1 MEDNSNYIDVE
12 FENLDEQLNKEING
26 EPFYYKTSQVAKIL
40 GENDST
46 IRYWT
51 TRFDDILNVAIC
63 NKARAY
69 TKTNIE
75 QLKFI
80 KKLAKED
87 GFTLKQIEEYCS
99 EKGFNQEGLVD
110 QSKPLAIKV
119 VTEAIME
126 DVNKQ
131 LLEFEQ
137 NMIKNMTKV
146 MTELGKTLIN
156 TQQESNETIKEQ
168 LALTIDDVVTTSMN
182 EKLEN
187 IKESIK
193 SEISSNIE
201 NNKTLKC
208 IEENISKSSENNEK
222 LISEMI
228 KQKEESDNKL
238 QDVIKES
245 SKKEEER
252 DEKLD
257 KMNRDIER
265 SLRIQEQI
273 AELREMEAKKKGFWN
288 RLFK

>member
-1 MEDNSNYIDVE
+1 MINDDYIDVDFYE
-12 FENLDEQLNKEING
+12 LNDELTKDMNG
-26 EPFYYKTSQVAKIL
+26 EPFYYKASQVAQIV
-40 GENDST
+40 GEPVST

-51 TRFDDILNVAIC
+51 TQFDKLLKVEVS

-75 QLKFI
+75 QLLFI

-87 GFTLKQIEEYCS
+87 GMTLKQIENYCS
-99 EKGFNQEGLVD
+99 EHGFTKDGLVD

-119 VTEAIME
+119 VTEAIMD

-131 LLEFEQ
+131 LLEFERH
-137 NMIKNMTKV
+137 MIKDMTNI
-146 MTELGKTLIN
+146 MTELGKALI
-156 TQQESNETIKEQ
+156 TMQEESSEKIKEQ

-187 IKESIK
+187 IKESIE

-208 IEENISKSSENNEK
+208 IEEGISKSSENNEK

-245 SKKEEER
+245 SKKEVER

-273 AELREMEAKKKGFWN
+273 AELREMEVKKKGFWG

>member
-1 MEDNSNYIDVE
+1 MGDNSNYIDVE

-40 GENDST
+40 DENDST

-99 EKGFNQEGLVD
+99 EKGFDQDGLVD

-137 NMIKNMTKV
+137 NMIKNMTNV
-146 MTELGKTLIN
+146 MTELGKALIN

-208 IEENISKSSENNEK
+208 IEENISKSSEDNK
-222 LISEMI
+222 RLISEMI
-228 KQKEESDNKL
+228 KQKEESDKSL
-238 QDVIKES
+238 HGIIKES
-245 SKKEEER
+245 NEKEEKR
-252 DEKLD
+252 NEK
-257 KMNRDIER
+257 M
-265 SLRIQEQI
+265 LRIQEQI
-273 AELREMEAKKKGFWN
+273 EELKEMESKKKGFWG

>member
-1 MEDNSNYIDVE
+1 MINDGYIDVDFHE
-12 FENLDEQLNKEING
+12 LNDELTKDMNG
-26 EPFYYKTSQVAKIL
+26 EPFYYKASQVAQIV
-40 GENDST
+40 GEPVST

-51 TRFDDILNVAIC
+51 TQFDKLLKVEVS

-75 QLKFI
+75 QLLFI

-87 GFTLKQIEEYCS
+87 GMTLKQIESYCS
-99 EKGFNQEGLVD
+99 EHGFTKDGLVD

-119 VTEAIME
+119 VTEAIMD

-137 NMIKNMTKV
+137 HMIKDMTNI
-146 MTELGKTLIN
+146 MTELGKALI
-156 TQQESNETIKEQ
+156 TMQEESSEKIKEQ

-208 IEENISKSSENNEK
+208 IEENISKSSEDNKK

-228 KQKEESDNKL
+228 KQKEESDKNL
-238 QDVIKES
+238 HDIIKES
-245 SKKEEER
+245 NEKEEKR
-252 DEKLD
+252 NQ
-257 KMNRDIER
+257 KM
-265 SLRIQEQI
+265 LRIQEQI
-273 AELREMEAKKKGFWN
+273 EELKEMESKKKGFWG